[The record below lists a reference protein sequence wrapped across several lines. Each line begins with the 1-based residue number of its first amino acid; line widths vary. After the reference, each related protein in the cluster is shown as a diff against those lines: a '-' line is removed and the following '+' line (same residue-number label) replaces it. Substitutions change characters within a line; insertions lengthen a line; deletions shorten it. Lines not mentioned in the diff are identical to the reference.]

1 MYEDIIEVIKACAGC
16 EPLQR
21 VETLDDY
28 GLGGIDCELCGNTG
42 TITEAHDGSLWSR
55 ECECMKRRRSMRSI
69 RNSGMEDMLS
79 RYTFGNYE
87 VNDDKRKNIAALA
100 KRFAKQD
107 EGWFFI
113 SGRSGSGKTHICTA
127 ICKELIDRSVEVKY
141 MLWRDESAA
150 LKACI
155 TEHEEYD
162 PKIRQLKNVPVLY
175 IDDFWKG
182 GVSDADV
189 RLSFEILNARYCD
202 ASKRTII
209 SSELPLSRIVEID
222 EAVGS
227 RIFERSKGF
236 RIIAPNENYRL
247 RE

>member
-1 MYEDIIEVIKACAGC
+1 MFEELIKACVGC
-16 EPLQR
+16 EPLRR

-42 TITEAHDGSLWSR
+42 TIMENRDGIWYGR
-55 ECECMKRRRSMRSI
+55 ECECMKKRRSMRSI
-69 RNSGMEDMLS
+69 RNSGMADMLS
-79 RYTFGNYE
+79 RYTFESYE
-87 VNDDKRKNIAALA
+87 AFDEKRKNIVTLA
-100 KRFAKQD
+100 KRFAKKD
-107 EGWFFI
+107 DGWFFI
-113 SGRSGSGKTHICTA
+113 SGRSGSGKSHICTA
-127 ICKELIDRSVEVKY
+127 ICKELIEKNVEVRY

-150 LKACI
+150 IKACV
-155 TEHEEYD
+155 TEADEYGRRIQ
-162 PKIRQLKNVPVLY
+162 KLKTVPVLY

-202 ASKRTII
+202 TSKRTII
-209 SSELPLSRIVEID
+209 SSELPLSKIVEID

-227 RIFERSKGF
+227 RIFERSRGY
-236 RIIAPNENYRL
+236 RIAAPNENYRL

>member
-1 MYEDIIEVIKACAGC
+1 MEINVAELIKACAGR

-21 VETLDDY
+21 VETLADY
-28 GLGGIDCELCGNTG
+28 GLGGIDCGLCNNTG
-42 TITEAHDGSLWSR
+42 NIMEMRDGVWWSR
-55 ECECMKRRRSMRSI
+55 ECDCMKRRRSMRSI
-69 RNSGMEDMLS
+69 RNSGMADMLS
-79 RYTFGNYE
+79 RYTFDNYE
-87 VNDDKRKNIAALA
+87 ATDDKRKNIITLA

-107 EGWFFI
+107 DGWFFI
-113 SGRSGSGKTHICTA
+113 TGRSGSGKSHICTA
-127 ICKELIDRSVEVKY
+127 ICKELIDRNVEVKY

-155 TEHEEYD
+155 TDHEEYD
-162 PKIRQLKNVPVLY
+162 PKIQKLKTVPVLY

-189 RLSFEILNARYCD
+189 RLSFKILNARYCD
-202 ASKRTII
+202 TTKRTII
-209 SSELPLSRIVEID
+209 SSELSLSRIVEID

-227 RIFERSKGF
+227 RIFERSRGF
-236 RIIAPNENYRL
+236 RIVAPNENYRL